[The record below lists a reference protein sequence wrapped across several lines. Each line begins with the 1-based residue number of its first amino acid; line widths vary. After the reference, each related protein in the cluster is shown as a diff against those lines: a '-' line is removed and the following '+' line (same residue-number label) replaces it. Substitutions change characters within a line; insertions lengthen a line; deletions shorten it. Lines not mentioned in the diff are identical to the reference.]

1 MVLFHLLKNIT
12 LRHLRLHKG
21 RTILSIIG
29 IALGVGVFVS
39 VQMAIHTAIESFNAT
54 VDHVSGKANF
64 QITSF
69 GRGFSEEVYLKV
81 KKVPGVKAATPV
93 IEYTSKMD
101 EPIGEPLY
109 LFDIDVFSDQPFREY
124 QFYQS
129 EEEGLLFLKNPHSI
143 AITEKLANR
152 HGLKKGEKITL
163 IVGSKKVT
171 LNITNLLK
179 MEGPATS
186 LEGNFGL
193 IDIASAQEALEK
205 VGWIDRIDLMVDKSQ
220 PIEAIERELEK

>member
-21 RTILSIIG
+21 RTLLSMIG

-39 VQMAIHTAIESFNAT
+39 VQMAIHTAIESFNAS
-54 VDHVSGKANF
+54 VDHVSGKANL

-93 IEYTSKMD
+93 IQYTSKMD

-109 LFDIDVFSDQPFREY
+109 LLGIDVFSDQPFREY
-124 QFYQS
+124 QFYES
-129 EEEGLLFLKNPHSI
+129 EDEGLLFFKRSSFHCHHRKIGQSTRIKERGENHPHRWFKKSHSHHYKSLKDGGAGKIIGRKFWPH
-143 AITEKLANR
+143 
-152 HGLKKGEKITL
+152 
-163 IVGSKKVT
+163 
-171 LNITNLLK
+171 
-179 MEGPATS
+179 
-186 LEGNFGL
+186 
-193 IDIASAQEALEK
+193 
-205 VGWIDRIDLMVDKSQ
+205 
-220 PIEAIERELEK
+220 